1 MKIKWFYFSHQFL
14 FLKYHWNIFFK
25 PTLGDS
31 LCTYDSNKKII
42 ETINNIEKC
51 IENFLKSFI
60 ET

>member
-14 FLKYHWNIFFK
+14 HEIFF
-25 PTLGDS
+25 S
-31 LCTYDSNKKII
+31 SQRSFCTYDSNKKII

-51 IENFLKSFI
+51 TENFLKSFI